1 MILLP
6 EHFVPDQFHVDG
18 PYEVHP
24 FTENKSTKY
33 PHSEDLIELSYL
45 ATYQHPLAHPPV
57 ELPLSQPCMMGTA
70 CWSEHSP
77 VQAQPK
83 HQHSQGHGEGVQQM
97 VELSIVTPAI
107 KVLPRNVRREP
118 DMWAP

>member
-45 ATYQHPLAHPPV
+45 AKNVSVPV
-57 ELPLSQPCMMGTA
+57 DEKLFMG
-70 CWSEHSP
+70 
-77 VQAQPK
+77 
-83 HQHSQGHGEGVQQM
+83 GM
-97 VELSIVTPAI
+97 VCGDCIAECSGIVCEDRSVSSFDSYCEMREP
-107 KVLPRNVRREP
+107 VLP
-118 DMWAP
+118 A

>member
-1 MILLP
+1 MIR
-6 EHFVPDQFHVDG
+6 
-18 PYEVHP
+18 
-24 FTENKSTKY
+24 
-33 PHSEDLIELSYL
+33 
-45 ATYQHPLAHPPV
+45 HPPLLV
-57 ELPLSQPCMMGTA
+57 TYPQHSA